1 MIRRLAKKTSKEGM
15 VRNIFNV
22 TAITL
27 IATTAIT
34 WIGIMEL
41 KKKR

>member
-1 MIRRLAKKTSKEGM
+1 MIRRLAKKTPKEDM
-15 VRNIFNV
+15 VRNILNV
-22 TAITL
+22 TAITV